1 MQNEHISRMKEL
13 IALLDRASFAY
24 YQEAR
29 EIMSDHEYDAL
40 YDELESLEK
49 ESGIVLSGS
58 PTHRVGYTVSTE
70 LPKVSHARPML
81 SLDKTK
87 SREELAAWLGSNKG
101 ELSWKMD
108 GLTVVLTYENG
119 TLAQAVTR
127 GNGEI
132 GELITDNARTF
143 QGLPLS
149 IPFHGRLTVRGEAVI
164 SYADFEKINSKLPPE
179 EQYKNPRNLCSG
191 SVRQLDSSVTAAR
204 HVHCIL
210 YTLIESEPAEG
221 DAPFD
226 SDSKIAGLERLA
238 GMGFEVVQYVPVT
251 QETLL
256 NAIASYQ
263 ERIASFAYP
272 SDGLVLTYDS
282 ISYSASLGRTA
293 KFPRDSMA
301 FKWMDET
308 AETTLIDVEWQTS
321 RTGLI
326 NPVAVFEPVEL
337 EGTTVQRA
345 SVHNLSIIESL
356 RLGIGDRIQVYKANM
371 IIPQISANFTGSGTL
386 HIPEVCPR
394 CGAETAIVQ
403 DHEARVL
410 VCTNPDCPAR
420 SLQAFTHYVSR
431 PCMNIDGL
439 SEATLGRMID
449 AGFLS
454 EFPDLYRLKE
464 HESEIAAMEGFGD
477 KSAANLI
484 ESIETSRHTQAYRL
498 LAAIGIP
505 GVGPANARTLG
516 SAFGQDI
523 RKLMDAAPEEIASIE
538 GFAERGAERIHS
550 YFRNADNR
558 RITEELLSILD
569 LAPAED
575 TASTPLTGKTVV
587 ITGSLQYFENR
598 DELTEII
605 RNMGGKVSGSVS
617 SKTFCLVNNDVN
629 STSGKNKKAKSLGI
643 PVYSEEEFLR
653 FAGIP
658 IPDASNN

>member
-221 DAPFD
+221 DVFHVHAQIAPV
-226 SDSKIAGLERLA
+226 G
-238 GMGFEVVQYVPVT
+238 GQ
-251 QETLL
+251 
-256 NAIASYQ
+256 N
-263 ERIASFAYP
+263 
-272 SDGLVLTYDS
+272 VLTFLGQLQRVKHPFRAV
-282 ISYSASLGRTA
+282 SAGAEHVGIIRLQRPETYGSCHPSLRRSGPEARPFLILLSDR
-293 KFPRDSMA
+293 FPRHC
-301 FKWMDET
+301 
-308 AETTLIDVEWQTS
+308 V
-321 RTGLI
+321 
-326 NPVAVFEPVEL
+326 P
-337 EGTTVQRA
+337 
-345 SVHNLSIIESL
+345 
-356 RLGIGDRIQVYKANM
+356 
-371 IIPQISANFTGSGTL
+371 
-386 HIPEVCPR
+386 
-394 CGAETAIVQ
+394 
-403 DHEARVL
+403 
-410 VCTNPDCPAR
+410 
-420 SLQAFTHYVSR
+420 
-431 PCMNIDGL
+431 
-439 SEATLGRMID
+439 
-449 AGFLS
+449 
-454 EFPDLYRLKE
+454 
-464 HESEIAAMEGFGD
+464 
-477 KSAANLI
+477 
-484 ESIETSRHTQAYRL
+484 
-498 LAAIGIP
+498 
-505 GVGPANARTLG
+505 
-516 SAFGQDI
+516 
-523 RKLMDAAPEEIASIE
+523 
-538 GFAERGAERIHS
+538 
-550 YFRNADNR
+550 
-558 RITEELLSILD
+558 
-569 LAPAED
+569 
-575 TASTPLTGKTVV
+575 
-587 ITGSLQYFENR
+587 
-598 DELTEII
+598 
-605 RNMGGKVSGSVS
+605 
-617 SKTFCLVNNDVN
+617 
-629 STSGKNKKAKSLGI
+629 
-643 PVYSEEEFLR
+643 
-653 FAGIP
+653 
-658 IPDASNN
+658 